1 MAPENGQDVLS
12 KTHRLL
18 LGILVLMLVDVIWVS
33 SSEATK
39 YLYRND
45 SYQKPFFTTYVK
57 TSMFTI
63 YLLGLCF
70 WPPWREQCS
79 RNQSFIHLE
88 NAEDEPDLST
98 SLSDP
103 QFVPVK
109 RADRSSGTESD
120 DSSVHS
126 VRFNKVA
133 EVRHMST
140 VDASDALL
148 ARLSYNASVRA
159 GENLWRTENK
169 LPIQVVARVALLF
182 CYLVSDDPLTSETW
196 FVIYFSGLLQT
207 THSNYP
213 WERLK
218 LELWRCYLQLQEYLL
233 CYWLLCFHLVLAT
246 ASRFQNCFPF
256 SWASLVWWVIV
267 DSLSLQKTNRFR
279 RFSSVILISK

>member
-1 MAPENGQDVLS
+1 MAPENGQDSALS

-18 LGILVLMLVDVIWVS
+18 LGILVLILVDVIWVS

-57 TSMFTI
+57 TSMFTF

-70 WPPWREQCS
+70 WPSWREQCA
-79 RNQSFIHLE
+79 RPQSFMHLE
-88 NAEDEPDLST
+88 NAEDEQDPST

-109 RADRSSGTESD
+109 RSDRSSGTESD

-159 GENLWRTENK
+159 GETLWRTENK
-169 LPIQVVARVALLF
+169 LPIGVVARVALLF
-182 CYLVSDDPLTSETW
+182 CYLVS
-196 FVIYFSGLLQT
+196 FVGLLASNKFFSSGLLQT
-207 THSNYP
+207 IHSNYR
-213 WERLK
+213 WERLRP
-218 LELWRCYLQLQEYLL
+218 E
-233 CYWLLCFHLVLAT
+233 
-246 ASRFQNCFPF
+246 S
-256 SWASLVWWVIV
+256 
-267 DSLSLQKTNRFR
+267 
-279 RFSSVILISK
+279 